1 MGRCAQSKSGGRL
14 TCGRNKDCGA
24 SAKLALS
31 DTVDRTREA
40 SPSASLQDVIISAS
54 RNIQKLYLVQTIVLS
69 CASEI
74 TLLLDRH
81 ATK

>member
-31 DTVDRTREA
+31 DTVDSTREA
-40 SPSASLQDVIISAS
+40 SPIVSLHPS
-54 RNIQKLYLVQTIVLS
+54 RNIERLYLVQTIAFS
-69 CASEI
+69 CASET
-74 TLLLDRH
+74 TLLFEGHLQI
-81 ATK
+81 